1 MVKRT
6 GAILLTML
14 YIVTVL
20 GFALNFHICGDYVA
34 SVKID
39 APAVNCGMDKANGKM
54 KCCKDKQVEVKVK
67 DAHQAEEAT
76 SFLAKVFGFE
86 LPHLSLDGLF
96 PALPSS
102 VSEKFYDRGPPDPP
116 LQGIATFIRNCIFR
130 I

>member
-1 MVKRT
+1 MVKRS

-14 YIVTVL
+14 YTVTVL

-39 APAVNCGMDKANGKM
+39 APAVNCKMDKQGGKM
-54 KCCKDKQVEVKVK
+54 KCCKDKHVEVKVK
-67 DAHQAEEAT
+67 DAHQGEAT
-76 SFLAKVFGFE
+76 SFLAKMFGFE
-86 LPHLSLDGLF
+86 LPSWSFDSLF

-102 VSEKFYDRGPPDPP
+102 SSDKFYDRGPPDAPV
-116 LQGIATFIRNCIFR
+116 QSIATFIRNCIFR

>member
-6 GAILLTML
+6 GAILLAML
-14 YIVTVL
+14 YTVTVL

-54 KCCKDKQVEVKVK
+54 KCRKDKQVEVKVK
-67 DAHQAEEAT
+67 DAHRAEAP

-86 LPHLSLDGLF
+86 LPHLSLDSLF
-96 PALPSS
+96 PSLPSS
-102 VSEKFYDRGPPDPP
+102 VTEKFYDRGPPDPP
-116 LQGIATFIRNCIFR
+116 VQSIATFIKNCIFR

>member
-14 YIVTVL
+14 YTVTVL

-39 APAVNCGMDKANGKM
+39 SPAVNCGMDKANGKM

-67 DAHQAEEAT
+67 DAHQAEAT

-102 VSEKFYDRGPPDPP
+102 VTEKFYDRGLPDPP
-116 LQGIATFIRNCIFR
+116 LQSIATFIRNCIFR